1 MGAFNFIRLSEP
13 CPHCGAG
20 NLSLQFKFASSYD
33 GDKVVGRFYGHTY
46 AVGDRMPWFEE
57 GHREF
62 EKIARHP
69 NVSTTEDGVIR
80 NKGIGRCAECKL
92 DIEFEV
98 LFRDRVIVS
107 AKLIP
112 PSAKA

>member
-33 GDKVVGRFYGHTY
+33 SDKVVGRFHGHTY

-57 GHREF
+57 RHREF
-62 EKIARHP
+62 NEIADHP
-69 NVSTTEDGVIR
+69 DVSMIEAGLFRDEA
-80 NKGIGRCAECKL
+80 IGRCAECKL
-92 DIEFEV
+92 DVEAEV

-107 AKLIP
+107 AKPIP
-112 PSAKA
+112 PSIKA